1 MKTILPYQYLLAT
14 TFLFATVVVI
24 MLLFILLFLRR
35 YRLEQKRKVQ
45 LRLLFS
51 DLIAS
56 IAICES
62 EDECRETLQP
72 FLESHK
78 LRLQK
83 PFTRKVL
90 IREMVKTKDSVSGIA
105 AENLQWLYETL
116 ELDNDS
122 LRQFRSGQWYRKAS
136 AIQHLAEMQQN
147 KHLVKIYRETNN
159 ANTFIR
165 TEAQIAVV
173 KLTGFKGLRFLN
185 IVTYPISQWQ
195 QLSLIHHLQQSEPDA
210 AQIKPWLSSKNDTVV
225 AFALRLVGI
234 YKCHELYREVIACLE
249 HTSLAVRLQALQA
262 AKEIYEDTTL
272 PALLHHFGRA
282 TKEEQMTIL
291 DMLPELG
298 AGVGEISFF
307 TSLLH
312 YKDERIRYRAMQLI
326 QQISPSWSSQVL
338 LQVKDNPSFASI
350 LPLLQKQAV

>member
-14 TFLFATVVVI
+14 TFVFATVVLI
-24 MLLFILLFLRR
+24 MLLFILLFLRQYHHR
-35 YRLEQKRKVQ
+35 QKRKVQ
-45 LRLLFS
+45 LRSLFS
-51 DLIAS
+51 DLIAG

-62 EDECRETLQP
+62 EEECKETLHP
-72 FLESHK
+72 FLDSQK
-78 LRLQK
+78 PRLQK
-83 PFTRKVL
+83 HFTRRIL
-90 IREMVKTKDSVSGIA
+90 LREIVKTKDSVSGIA

-116 ELDNDS
+116 KLDIDS
-122 LRQFRSGQWYRKAS
+122 LQRFSSGKWYRKAS
-136 AIQHLAEMQQN
+136 AIQHLAEMQQS

-185 IVTYPISQWQ
+185 IITYPISQWQ

-210 AQIKPWLSSKNDTVV
+210 AQISPWLSSKNDTVV

-234 YKCHELYREVIACLE
+234 YKCFELYQEVIACLE
-249 HTSLAVRLQALQA
+249 HTSPVVRLQALQA

-272 PALLHHFGRA
+272 PVLLHHFGA
-282 TKEEQMTIL
+282 ASKEEQLAIL
-291 DMLPELG
+291 DMLSELG
-298 AGVGEISFF
+298 AGVGEISFL

-326 QQISPSWSSQVL
+326 QQISPSWSSQVW
-338 LQVKDNPSFASI
+338 LQVKDNPSFTSI